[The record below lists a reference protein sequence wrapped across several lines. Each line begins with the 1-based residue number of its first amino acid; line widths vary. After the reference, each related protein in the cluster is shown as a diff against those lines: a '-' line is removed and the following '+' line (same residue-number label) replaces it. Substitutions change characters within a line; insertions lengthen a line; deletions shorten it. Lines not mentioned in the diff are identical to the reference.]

1 MGARVDA
8 LTDAAHRKSID
19 PAVGLLCR
27 RREVADRHV
36 FDHTPAE
43 RADFS
48 HRKLLSGEGGSD
60 NPSLS
65 DRVPQGTLSPKS
77 AASNYRGAVSF
88 NLHL

>member
-1 MGARVDA
+1 MSPAR
-8 LTDAAHRKSID
+8 
-19 PAVGLLCR
+19 G
-27 RREVADRHV
+27 ADRHV

-65 DRVPQGTLSPKS
+65 DRAPSGDPLAEVSRQQLPRSGFVQS
-77 AASNYRGAVSF
+77 AVMVGVARVIEFPRAGW
-88 NLHL
+88 L